1 MTEVLRWRIDL
12 EPWANGM
19 PALQEEA
26 QRFLSYISTPQVS
39 CDAHREDYGPW
50 ALCLDQRF
58 SLAQRIRSKHCRV
71 YSLRLGSSSADVVE
85 RALAS
90 SGCDVHC
97 FDPSISSAHLQ
108 QQQHLWLHRLSVD
121 WRDPNPAV
129 PPHRAHSNSRKLK
142 NILNHFGHR
151 QIAHERTS
159 HLFCRPD
166 ITAEAEKSS
175 KTAALMHE
183 SISDA

>member
-1 MTEVLRWRIDL
+1 M
-12 EPWANGM
+12 G
-19 PALQEEA
+19 
-26 QRFLSYISTPQVS
+26 
-39 CDAHREDYGPW
+39 
-50 ALCLDQRF
+50 CLLYR
-58 SLAQRIRSKHCRV
+58 RRRSDSSHT
-71 YSLRLGSSSADVVE
+71 SPHHRLGSSSADVVE

-151 QIAHERTS
+151 QV
-159 HLFCRPD
+159 
-166 ITAEAEKSS
+166 
-175 KTAALMHE
+175 MQ
-183 SISDA
+183 